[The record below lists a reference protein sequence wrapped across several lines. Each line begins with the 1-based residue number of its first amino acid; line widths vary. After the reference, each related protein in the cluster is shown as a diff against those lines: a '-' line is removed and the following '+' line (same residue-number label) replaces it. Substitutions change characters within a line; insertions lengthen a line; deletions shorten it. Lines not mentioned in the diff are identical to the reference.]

1 MHDDYDDDDVDD
13 DDDDGGDGD
22 GGDDDDDRDDR
33 DYRGDDG
40 DDEDGDKNLFG
51 AICFPSTQMKKTT
64 SRHPQPRR
72 KTTYANYREG
82 ATPVTH
88 HGETGLITS
97 ISQPAISN

>member
-40 DDEDGDKNLFG
+40 DDEDGDKNIFG
-51 AICFPSTQMKKTT
+51 AICFPSNELINYARLKADQFRKAT
-64 SRHPQPRR
+64 SRQPPPRR
-72 KTTYANYREG
+72 
-82 ATPVTH
+82 
-88 HGETGLITS
+88 
-97 ISQPAISN
+97 